1 MQEKEIKWK
10 TSLLP
15 FSIYLCFFIFLT
27 SCDSCNNSKDMRI
40 PEFQDDTSD
49 ITPGDISDRL
59 IARIYFDATL
69 SMQGFVVPGSTRY
82 TQICPYLESV
92 IVSGWKDGTVDF
104 FRFGEQVERVDR
116 DTYLNVAH
124 KDFYENENINR
135 ETFIQKIIDDED
147 QFAED
152 KIETGNTPEAA
163 TETDTNSTPEASTEV
178 VAPSEEIKERQTENR
193 LVIIMTDLFQD
204 KSDINLLVT
213 QLKEKYIKNG
223 IGVGLFG
230 LRSQFDGTVYDTG
243 IGEAPLPYRS
253 TPRNP
258 ETFRPFYLL
267 VLGRHADIAHYFDRL
282 IANGFPKAQT
292 IIFSRYLV
300 SPLLSFDGA
309 SIKPNNLNNK
319 TFVRSEDPRLKQFQ
333 IVGSSDPAEISAKM
347 EYVPLPHAMFFNSS
361 TFEPSIIAKHAP
373 MGETKISP
381 EAKGCLKVKSKL
393 SKNEDGNELSVDFSL
408 DSRSLPGKAVYLY
421 EVTLHPGIDTYRG
434 PDWCSAWDMGGERN
448 GSKTL
453 NLVNFVRD
461 LSLVTAQEHH
471 PKIAKFY
478 CYIGKR

>member
-1 MQEKEIKWK
+1 M
-10 TSLLP
+10 P
-15 FSIYLCFFIFLT
+15 FSIYLCFFIFLI
-27 SCDSCNNSKDMRI
+27 SCDNSKDMGI
-40 PEFQDDTSD
+40 PEFQNDTFD

-59 IARIYFDATL
+59 IARICFDATL
-69 SMQGFVVPGSTRY
+69 SMQGFVVPRSTRY
-82 TQICPYLESV
+82 TQMCPYLESV
-92 IVSGWKDGTVDF
+92 IVSGWRDGKVDF
-104 FRFGEQVERVDR
+104 FRFGEQVESIDR
-116 DTYLNVAH
+116 GTYLKAGSV
-124 KDFYENENINR
+124 DFYDDKNINR
-135 ETFIQKIIDDED
+135 ETFIQKIIDYED
-147 QFAED
+147 QLDGGQMEAS
-152 KIETGNTPEAA
+152 KI
-163 TETDTNSTPEASTEV
+163 SEASTEEV
-178 VAPSEEIKERQTENR
+178 NESRKENR
-193 LVIIMTDLFQD
+193 LVVIVTDLFQD
-204 KSDINLLVT
+204 NSDINLLVN
-213 QLKEKYIKNG
+213 QLKGKIKNG
-223 IGVGLFG
+223 FEVGLFG

-243 IGEAPLPYRS
+243 IGEAPMPYQS
-253 TPRNP
+253 DPKDP

-267 VLGRHADIAHYFDRL
+267 VLGRYADIAHYFDRL
-282 IANGFPKAQT
+282 KANNPDAKT

-309 SIKPNNLNNK
+309 KIKTEIKTENLNRK
-319 TFVRSEDPRLKQFQ
+319 TESQDPRLEQYE
-333 IVGSSDPAEISAKM
+333 IVDNSKDATISAKL
-347 EYVPLPHAMFFNSS
+347 EYVLLPHVMPFDSD
-361 TFEPSIIAKHAP
+361 TLEVSIIAKHAP

-421 EVTLHPGIDTYRG
+421 EVTLHPGIDTYRA